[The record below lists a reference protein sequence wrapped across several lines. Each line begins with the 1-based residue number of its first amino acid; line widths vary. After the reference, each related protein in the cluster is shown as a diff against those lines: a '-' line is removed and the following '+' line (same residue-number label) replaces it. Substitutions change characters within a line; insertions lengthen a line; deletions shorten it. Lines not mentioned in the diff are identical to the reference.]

1 MLVTAPSAL
10 EAILRRARRIAVLGI
25 KPESRSTHDAHDIPR
40 YLASVGYDIVPVPT
54 RYPEAQTI
62 LGVPVRRSLAEV
74 DGAVDVLSVWVKREE
89 LEAFVPAIVRLRP
102 GCVWVQSAL
111 LEREVER
118 ALVDAGLT
126 VVEECIGCRRASIE
140 PAWERLS
147 PT

>member
-1 MLVTAPSAL
+1 MLVTDPSAL

-40 YLASVGYDIVPVPT
+40 YLASVGYEIVPVPT
-54 RYPEAQTI
+54 RYPEAEVI
-62 LGVPVRRSLAEV
+62 LGARVRRSLAEV
-74 DGAVDVLSVWVKREE
+74 DGAIDVLSVWVKREE
-89 LEAFVPAIVRLRP
+89 LAAYVSQIVRMRP

-111 LEREVER
+111 LDPEVER

-147 PT
+147 